1 MDLDRLQAARDALQ
15 REAVTPAPLL
25 AKGKTEY
32 KTSASCALLISSRP
46 SRLPLLPPFSTC
58 PLSIYPRTRIEMAH
72 YSSLFT
78 WGLLSERATP
88 SPPTS
93 PKLFS
98 KFRKTSLP
106 SASIH
111 ESASAMYT
119 LDSEAD
125 AEDLPP
131 PEWNSA
137 FFFSV
142 RDGRGSAEL
151 RSFLS
156 LDLAES
162 QSMRSAKHRRAE
174 SHDVQPVTFTMPA
187 PVSAPLFQPVE
198 TLSPTHRASPLPPPS
213 PSSSSSR
220 RVDQYRNTETLPPA
234 RRVSPLP
241 PSSPAGSSS
250 YRSPSRNLSSLPPSP
265 ADLSLHYPQH
275 TNASPHS
282 PARNFSPLPP
292 SPAASSTRRPSRDSL
307 RHLPSPK
314 PAPNTT
320 LPQIPSPTRAL
331 PQLPQLN
338 TTIPLASSASSASSS
353 PWISHRSTLSAPSIL
368 PPPSPTPSSC
378 LIPSPVAVAPTQR
391 FSFASGATSVR
402 TPSKRIA
409 NRSDALA
416 CLEGRDRA
424 RYRRRN
430 FMNLSDDED
439 EADVEDELDDV
450 HTRAPSLRAP
460 PPTPMAVKPSPV
472 KAKPRTRSRRG
483 TADSWFPFANFIDL
497 RDDDL
502 PSWRSFIEIASTA
515 HILSSPSFIYIY
527 APTRIRSV
535 ANLSPFLCIYTTHTF
550 SVPLPLPLP
559 SPQPVRYA
567 LDTD

>member
-1 MDLDRLQAARDALQ
+1 
-15 REAVTPAPLL
+15 
-25 AKGKTEY
+25 
-32 KTSASCALLISSRP
+32 
-46 SRLPLLPPFSTC
+46 
-58 PLSIYPRTRIEMAH
+58 MAH

-88 SPPTS
+88 SPPPTSTS

-106 SASIH
+106 SASLC
-111 ESASAMYT
+111 ESASSMYT
-119 LDSEAD
+119 LDPADDNDNDD

-174 SHDVQPVTFTMPA
+174 SRDVQPVAFTMPA
-187 PVSAPLFQPVE
+187 PMSAPLIQPAE
-198 TLSPTHRASPLPPPS
+198 PLSPTHRASPLPPSS

-220 RVDQYRNTETLPPA
+220 RVDQYRSPPA
-234 RRVSPLP
+234 LSPTRRVSPLP
-241 PSSPAGSSS
+241 PSSPAGPSSH
-250 YRSPSRNLSSLPPSP
+250 RTLSPLPPSP
-265 ADLSLHYPQH
+265 SALLPPHPR
-275 TNASPHS
+275 TASPRS
-282 PARNFSPLPP
+282 PARSFSPLPP
-292 SPAASSTRRPSRDSL
+292 SPVAPSTRRPSRDSL

-320 LPQIPSPTRAL
+320 LPQIPTSPRRAL
-331 PQLPQLN
+331 PPLPHLN
-338 TTIPLASSASSASSS
+338 TTVPAPSVPSPSSSSS
-353 PWISHRSTLSAPSIL
+353 PWTSHRSTLSAPSVL

-378 LIPSPVAVAPTQR
+378 LIPSPIAVPQTQTQR

-402 TPSKRIA
+402 TPSKRSA

-430 FMNLSDDED
+430 FMSLSDDEDEDEEDD
-439 EADVEDELDDV
+439 EADVEDELDDDV
-450 HTRAPSLRAP
+450 QP
-460 PPTPMAVKPSPV
+460 AVKPSPV
-472 KAKPRTRSRRG
+472 RAKPRTRSRRG

-515 HILSSPSFIYIY
+515 
-527 APTRIRSV
+527 
-535 ANLSPFLCIYTTHTF
+535 
-550 SVPLPLPLP
+550 
-559 SPQPVRYA
+559 
-567 LDTD
+567 